1 MATHNISKIFRPSR
15 GVELVFNLNS
25 LYPTAKSSIIHDT
38 DHRKRQI
45 IVAQPLSPVT
55 PHGQYREMHI
65 TTLDKKNHSS
75 AVRIGMAC
83 KPVRFDNHYRLS
95 SQSKVEVI
103 IVQYELPLI
112 ETNIRSAFR
121 MPISEKFFIQA
132 SMTYKDKKFI
142 SGRDFTIR
150 DVSLAGMGI
159 LIPKTNNQTNP
170 PLTGIDVR
178 QQADIVLTLF
188 EKGKTTPSESISAVI
203 ECVRKDS
210 RFSDTAMLAG
220 VKFIKL
226 LPKDEDLLHTFLHN
240 AQIDELKRLSGI

>member
-1 MATHNISKIFRPSR
+1 MTTYNISKIFRPSR

-25 LYPTAKSSIIHDT
+25 LYPAAKSSIIHET
-38 DHRKRQI
+38 DHKNRQI

-55 PHGQYREMHI
+55 PHAQFREMHI
-65 TTLDKKNHSS
+65 TTLEKKNGS

-83 KPVRFDNHYRLS
+83 EPVRFDNDYRLS
-95 SQSKVEVI
+95 SQSKVEVV
-103 IVQYELPLI
+103 IVQYELPLV

-121 MPISEKFFIQA
+121 MPISKKFFIQA
-132 SMTYKDKKFI
+132 SMMYKDKEFI
-142 SGRDFTIR
+142 SGREFTIR
-150 DVSLAGMGI
+150 DVSLRGMGF
-159 LIPKTNNQTNP
+159 LIPKTKDQANR

-178 QQADIVLTLF
+178 QQADIILTLF
-188 EKGKTTPSESISAVI
+188 EKGKNTPSESISAVI
-203 ECVRKDS
+203 ECVRKNS